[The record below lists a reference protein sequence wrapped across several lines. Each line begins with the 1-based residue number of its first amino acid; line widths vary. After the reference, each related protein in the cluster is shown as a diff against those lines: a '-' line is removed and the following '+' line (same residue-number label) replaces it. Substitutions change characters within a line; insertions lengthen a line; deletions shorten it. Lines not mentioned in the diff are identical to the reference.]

1 MSIVSALFK
10 IQSTQVFPRTF
21 RQIRR
26 IPANCN
32 PAGREPPPLA
42 PPLGELAAPLGA
54 PLRGRHA
61 AKKTVFPSLW
71 YPLSQ
76 PDGCQLSQRESQE
89 ALPYLPAK
97 LQFILWWNESSEI
110 YKIIESFWGKCK
122 GLADCKENVKKQLQC
137 AARLGILVY
146 HGKIWDI

>member
-1 MSIVSALFK
+1 MRAVN
-10 IQSTQVFPRTF
+10 R
-21 RQIRR
+21 
-26 IPANCN
+26 
-32 PAGREPPPLA
+32 PPLA

-61 AKKTVFPSLW
+61 VKKTVFPSLW

-97 LQFILWWNESSEI
+97 L
-110 YKIIESFWGKCK
+110 
-122 GLADCKENVKKQLQC
+122 
-137 AARLGILVY
+137 
-146 HGKIWDI
+146 

>member
-89 ALPYLPAK
+89 ALPYLPANLSGCRGQLSGMLSLK
-97 LQFILWWNESSEI
+97 NHVGDGMIKKTYFMPE
-110 YKIIESFWGKCK
+110 
-122 GLADCKENVKKQLQC
+122 ENH
-137 AARLGILVY
+137 AS
-146 HGKIWDI
+146 